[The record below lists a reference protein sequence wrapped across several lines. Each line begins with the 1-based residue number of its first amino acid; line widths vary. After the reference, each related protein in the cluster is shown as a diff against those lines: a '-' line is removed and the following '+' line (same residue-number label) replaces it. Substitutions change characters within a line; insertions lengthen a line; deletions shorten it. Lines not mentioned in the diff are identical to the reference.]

1 MKILKST
8 KEVQNLMIKTLNEG
22 KSIGFVPTMGA
33 LHLGHISLVQA
44 ARKENDLVVVSIF
57 VNPTQFNNPE
67 DLKKYPRTEEAD
79 LEKLKKAKVD
89 AVFVPSVEVMYPEGE
104 KSQSFDF
111 KGLENQMEGAF
122 RPGHFDGVG
131 TVVKRLFELTM
142 PTRAYFG
149 EKDFQQLRIIQEMVK
164 IEQME
169 VEIVP
174 VGIMREEDGL
184 AMSSRNM
191 RLTQAKRQEA
201 PVIYELL
208 QKAKAY
214 YQTHTAQET
223 IHWVKKEFE
232 KTALELEYFELAD
245 ETTLL
250 PSRRKSKNKKVR
262 AFVAVYAD
270 EIRLIDNL
278 AFY

>member
-8 KEVQNLMIKTLNEG
+8 EDVQNLMIKTLNEG

-79 LEKLKKAKVD
+79 LEKLKMAKVD

-174 VGIMREEDGL
+174 VEIMREEDGL

-214 YQTHTAQET
+214 YQSHTAQET

-262 AFVAVYAD
+262 AFVAAYAD